1 MRIHQ
6 INKFCNQIQLIEIGL
21 ECVVERI
28 EEEKTI
34 KIQQCEIGLNVG
46 RKESEKS
53 KNTTMWNWL
62 ECWGAQVAP
71 GLTQHLQEGVEA
83 KDDDNDDNDDED
95 YDNDDEDNDDDNYDS
110 GTDDD
115 EIDPK
120 ICQCSEIWKN

>member
-1 MRIHQ
+1 MGGFQANKIVYDLKMSHQYIEIYVFIKIIATLKYEMFEIKEIQPKLRMRIHQ

-53 KNTTMWNWL
+53 KNTTM
-62 ECWGAQVAP
+62 
-71 GLTQHLQEGVEA
+71 
-83 KDDDNDDNDDED
+83 
-95 YDNDDEDNDDDNYDS
+95 
-110 GTDDD
+110 
-115 EIDPK
+115 
-120 ICQCSEIWKN
+120 